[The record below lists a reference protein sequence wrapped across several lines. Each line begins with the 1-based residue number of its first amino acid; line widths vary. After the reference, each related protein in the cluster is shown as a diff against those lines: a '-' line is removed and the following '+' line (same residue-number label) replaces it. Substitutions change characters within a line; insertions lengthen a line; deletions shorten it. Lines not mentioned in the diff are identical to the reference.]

1 MVPDWGGEVPVEHL
15 NRMQFVGDV
24 KWKIRQVPRVRL
36 VDQVPDRT
44 LRLAN
49 SAIDQA
55 SIIGACWGPCRM
67 PMFE

>member
-1 MVPDWGGEVPVEHL
+1 
-15 NRMQFVGDV
+15 MQFVGDV